1 MGIFD
6 SLKKDLFAGEEEPA
20 QNTLESMVHSDST
33 DAGRARVIVVEP
45 LRMEECNAMVECIRH
60 GLVVVINTENLE
72 AEFARRIV
80 DFLTGATR
88 AIDGRSL
95 RINSVTYIFA
105 PADIDVAIRRKE
117 KREVPVQEPVQTNP
131 AHRVIPDE
139 AVHTVTEGLSAR
151 QNFAAV
157 REEQEEPEEEVY
169 EPAHAYAESD
179 AYEESD
185 GENEDD
191 VYESDEEITEGN
203 AYESGEYDAPTY
215 DADEEDNEA
224 AAADYDE
231 APSAYTNSRSAY
243 GSESMSELS
252 DQFGGRRVTDDTILY
267 GIRKEDVQ

>member
-131 AHRVIPDE
+131 VHRVIPDE

-157 REEQEEPEEEVY
+157 REEPEEPEEVY
-169 EPAHAYAESD
+169 EPAYAYAGTD
-179 AYEESD
+179 ADEESD
-185 GENEDD
+185 SEDEYEPDEDYGEENDD
-191 VYESDEEITEGN
+191 
-203 AYESGEYDAPTY
+203 ESGEYGDSLY
-215 DADEEDNEA
+215 DEEDAEA

-231 APSAYTNSRSAY
+231 APSAYTNSRSSY